1 MIKGILNINKPK
13 GFTSQDVVSVA
24 RKVLSTREIGHMGT
38 LDPQGEGV
46 LILGVGKATRLFDFM
61 LKKDKTYRAE
71 FEFGYET
78 DTLDADG
85 KIIDK
90 TNVIPSKSD
99 IEEKLTKFIG
109 KQNQLP
115 PKYSAKN
122 INGKRAYDLARL
134 GVEFELKTC
143 EIEIYDI
150 RIIEQTGE
158 NKYLFEISCS
168 GGTYIRS
175 ICRDL
180 AYSLNSL
187 ATMTSIFRTKCGKF
201 LSENSITLDELKEIK
216 EDALIPLSEVFSD
229 VYRYDLDD
237 SLYTKLCNGVKIP
250 IENEN
255 LCEPFVVYCKNE
267 MFGLGKIEEGFLK
280 IKTYLRD

>member
-24 RKVLSTREIGHMGT
+24 RKALSTRDIGHMGT

-85 KIIDK
+85 QIIEKCD
-90 TNVIPSKSD
+90 VIPSQSD
-99 IEEKLTKFIG
+99 IEANLNQFIG
-109 KQNQLP
+109 KQLQLP

-122 INGKRAYDLARL
+122 INGQRAYDLARN
-134 GVEFELKTC
+134 GVDFELKRC
-143 EIEIYDI
+143 EIDIYDI
-150 RIIEQTGE
+150 RLLNKTGE
-158 NKYLFEISCS
+158 NKYMFEISCS

-187 ATMTSIFRTKCGKF
+187 ATMTSIFRTKCGNFTSDK
-201 LSENSITLDELKEIK
+201 SITLDELKEMKSSAI
-216 EDALIPLSEVFSD
+216 IPLDEVFSN
-229 VYRYDLDD
+229 VNRYNVDET
-237 SLYTKLCNGVKIP
+237 LYTKLCNGIKIP
-250 IENEN
+250 VNTEIV
-255 LCEPFVVYCKNE
+255 EPFVVYCKDE
-267 MFGLGKIEEGFLK
+267 LFGLGKIEEGFLK
-280 IKTYLRD
+280 IKTYLKD

>member
-24 RKVLSTREIGHMGT
+24 RKTLSTREIGHMGT

-61 LKKDKTYRAE
+61 LKKDKTYLAE
-71 FEFGYET
+71 FDFGYET

-85 KIIDK
+85 Q
-90 TNVIPSKSD
+90 VIEKCENIPTQCE
-99 IEEKLTKFIG
+99 IEAKLQSFIG
-109 KQNQLP
+109 KQLQLP

-122 INGKRAYDLARL
+122 INGQRAYDLARN
-134 GVEFELKTC
+134 GIEFELKKC

-150 RIIEQTGE
+150 NIVSKTGV

-187 ATMTSIFRTKCGKF
+187 ATMTSIFRTKCGRFVSDK
-201 LSENSITLDELKEIK
+201 SITLDELKELKSLAI
-216 EDALIPLSEVFSD
+216 IPLEDVFED
-229 VYRYDLDD
+229 VNKYIVDEN
-237 SLYTKLCNGVKIP
+237 LYSKLCNGVKIP
-250 IENEN
+250 VDAEME
-255 LCEPFVVYCKNE
+255 EPFVVYCKDE
-267 MFGLGKIEEGFLK
+267 LFGLGKIEEGFLK
-280 IKTYLRD
+280 IKTYLKD

>member
-1 MIKGILNINKPK
+1 MIKGLLNINKPK
-13 GFTSQDVVSVA
+13 GYTSQDVVSVA
-24 RKVLSTREIGHMGT
+24 RKALSTRDIGHMGT

-85 KIIDK
+85 KVIDE
-90 TNVIPSKSD
+90 TNSIPSQKE
-99 IEEKLTKFIG
+99 IEEKITSFIG

-122 INGKRAYDLARL
+122 VNGKRAYDLARS
-134 GVEFELKTC
+134 GIDFELKTC
-143 EIEIYDI
+143 EIEIYDL
-150 RIIEQTGE
+150 RIIEKTGK
-158 NKYLFEISCS
+158 NKYLFEINCS
-168 GGTYIRS
+168 GGTYVRS
-175 ICRDL
+175 VCRDL

-201 LSENSITLDELKEIK
+201 TIETSITLEELKEK
-216 EDALIPLSEVFSD
+216 KTDAIISLDEVFSN
-229 VYRYDLDD
+229 VNRYDVGET
-237 SLYTKLCNGVKIP
+237 LYTKLSNGIKIHVD
-250 IENEN
+250 NVVR
-255 LCEPFVVYCKNE
+255 EPFVVYCKNE
-267 MFGLGKIEEGFLK
+267 LFGLGKIEEGFLK

>member
-1 MIKGILNINKPK
+1 MIKGLLNINKPK
-13 GFTSQDVVSVA
+13 GYTSQDVVSVA
-24 RKVLSTREIGHMGT
+24 RKALSTRDIGHMGT

-71 FEFGYET
+71 FQFGYET

-85 KIIDK
+85 KVIDE
-90 TNVIPSKSD
+90 TNSIPSQKE
-99 IEEKLTKFIG
+99 IEEKITSFIG

-122 INGKRAYDLARL
+122 VNGKRAYDLARS
-134 GVEFELKTC
+134 GIDFELKTS
-143 EIEIYDI
+143 EIEIYDL
-150 RIIEQTGE
+150 RIIEKTGK
-158 NKYLFEISCS
+158 NKYLFEINCS
-168 GGTYIRS
+168 GGTYVRS
-175 ICRDL
+175 VCRDL

-201 LSENSITLDELKEIK
+201 TFETSITLEELKEK
-216 EDALIPLSEVFSD
+216 KTDAIIPLDEVFSN
-229 VYRYDLDD
+229 VNRYDVGET
-237 SLYTKLCNGVKIP
+237 LYTKLSNGIKIHVD
-250 IENEN
+250 NVVR
-255 LCEPFVVYCKNE
+255 EPFVVYCKNE
-267 MFGLGKIEEGFLK
+267 LFGLGKIEEGFLK